1 MNTQNTTG
9 CGSGHCGCA
18 SGQAGLV
25 DVATI
30 NGVALHT
37 SGEALAPDELLER
50 AHGELLRQEAVRLG
64 LLQAQEHTLAP
75 ELGAHECEVIESM
88 LDTQVLTPEPS
99 EAECLR
105 YYEGHKTHFVV
116 GQAMHVRHILFAVTP
131 GVDVHALAKRA
142 EQALLELSRKD
153 VPEGRFEAL
162 ARELSNCP
170 TGATGGDLGWI
181 GPQDCA
187 PELANELFFQTDSG
201 WGMGLHPRLVHTRHG
216 FHIIEVLGR
225 RRGKQLGFDEV
236 KDRIAQQLAMQV
248 RATALRQY
256 MLVLAG
262 RAKVE
267 GLELEGADTPLVQ

>member
-1 MNTQNTTG
+1 MNTHDTTG

-18 SGQAGLV
+18 SGTAGP
-25 DVATI
+25 VAVAAI
-30 NGVALHT
+30 NGMALHLP
-37 SGEALAPDELLER
+37 GETPAPDELLER

-64 LLQAQEHTLAP
+64 LLPPGEHTVAP
-75 ELGAHECEVIESM
+75 GLGEHEREVIESM
-88 LDTQVLTPEPS
+88 LDTQVRTPQPT

-153 VPEGRFEAL
+153 VPAGRFEAL

-170 TGATGGDLGWI
+170 TGAKGGDLGWI
-181 GPQDCA
+181 GPEECA

-216 FHIIEVLGR
+216 FHIVEVLGR

-248 RATALRQY
+248 RATALRHY

-267 GLELEGADTPLVQ
+267 GLELGGADTPLVQ